1 MTRLAL
7 GGAALAACLAV
18 AAQRPDTTNYEEAK
32 VPKYTLPDPLAMR
45 NGERVRD
52 AKTWTTRRRPEILEI
67 YRSEVFGR
75 SPAAP
80 AKLDFEVASVDKAAL
95 GGKAVRKQVTVWF
108 AGRNGGPKMD
118 ILIYLP
124 AGAKKPAPLF
134 LGLGFLGN
142 DSVSLDPGVKL
153 GEEWAPDPATRKMVK
168 RANAETA
175 RGAAAQRWQLD
186 MILARGYGLA
196 TINYADIE
204 PDFDGGMPYG
214 IRPLFFRPGQTQPAP
229 DDWAAIG
236 AWAWG
241 LSRAMDYLETDR
253 DIDAKHV
260 AVFGHS
266 RLGKTALWAGAQDT
280 RFAMVISNESGEGGA
295 AISRRNFG
303 ERTADLNARFP
314 HWFCANFKKYSGREE
329 EMPFDAHM
337 LLALIAPRPLYVA
350 SAEGDQW
357 SDPRGEFLAAV
368 AASPVWALFGKRG
381 IGTDQ
386 MPGNRQPIQHAVAYH
401 IREGKHD
408 VTTYDWEQYLKF
420 AGAQWKSK

>member
-1 MTRLAL
+1 M
-7 GGAALAACLAV
+7 
-18 AAQRPDTTNYEEAK
+18 
-32 VPKYTLPDPLAMR
+32 
-45 NGERVRD
+45 
-52 AKTWTTRRRPEILEI
+52 

-75 SPAAP
+75 SPAKP

-134 LGLGFLGN
+134 VGLGFLGN
-142 DSVSLDPGVKL
+142 DSVSLDPGVKP
-153 GEEWAPDPATRKMVK
+153 GEEWAPDPVTKKMVK
-168 RANAETA
+168 RVNAESA
-175 RGAAAQRWQLD
+175 RGAAAERWQLD

-214 IRPLFFRPGQTQPAP
+214 ICPLFFRPGQPQPAA

-241 LSRAMDYLETDR
+241 LSQAMDYLETDR

-266 RLGKTALWAGAQDT
+266 RLGKTALWARRSGRFGNYPRALHRGPVPRAQPRVRLRERRRPEGVALLGRLDAAQFLPP
-280 RFAMVISNESGEGGA
+280 RGNCLPCGGA
-295 AISRRNFG
+295 RARAAGRRRDRHDVSRQLPRARAERKRRRRPAPARGGRAADRRAGRFRRRPPPPSPQGSRRVRAPRRRSF
-303 ERTADLNARFP
+303 
-314 HWFCANFKKYSGREE
+314 REE
-329 EMPFDAHM
+329 
-337 LLALIAPRPLYVA
+337 
-350 SAEGDQW
+350 
-357 SDPRGEFLAAV
+357 
-368 AASPVWALFGKRG
+368 
-381 IGTDQ
+381 
-386 MPGNRQPIQHAVAYH
+386 
-401 IREGKHD
+401 
-408 VTTYDWEQYLKF
+408 
-420 AGAQWKSK
+420 